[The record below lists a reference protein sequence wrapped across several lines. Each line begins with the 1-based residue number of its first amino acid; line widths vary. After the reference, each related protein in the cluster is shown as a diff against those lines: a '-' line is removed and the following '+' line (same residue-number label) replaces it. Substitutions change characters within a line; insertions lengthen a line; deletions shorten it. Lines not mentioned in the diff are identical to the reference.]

1 MTLLTHRE
9 LDGFDLG
16 WFAATV
22 TSYSFIL
29 LFFQYFRLIKMIFSK
44 NRSINYITIFMY
56 IIIILGII
64 AGVISMGAT
73 VLDNNVYT
81 MAVRVQYENF

>member
-1 MTLLTHRE
+1 MTLLSSRE
-9 LDGFDLG
+9 LGGYDLG
-16 WFAATV
+16 WFCATV

-29 LFFQYFRLIKMIFSK
+29 LFFQYFRLFKMIFSK

-64 AGVISMGAT
+64 AGVLSMGFT
-73 VLDNNVYT
+73 VLDQNVYT
-81 MAVRVQYENF
+81 MFKRYQYEDF